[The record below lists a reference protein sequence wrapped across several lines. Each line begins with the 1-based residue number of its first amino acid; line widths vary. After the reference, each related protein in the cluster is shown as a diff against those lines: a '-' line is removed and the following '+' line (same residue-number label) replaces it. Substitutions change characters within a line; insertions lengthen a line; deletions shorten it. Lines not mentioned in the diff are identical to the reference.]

1 MLGNACFSYKLYRRM
16 DDYLVLSFPEAKQ
29 VVVCGDIHGDFLT
42 LLLHQLSH
50 FARSIVEI
58 LHVMFAE
65 MQECYATVF
74 SRTIEPKKDKGR
86 EKRKTC
92 QHLQI
97 IRILPLW
104 PYDHPFGERDSWILL
119 IFR

>member
-1 MLGNACFSYKLYRRM
+1 MRYQPIHKACLFHTPSACECDK
-16 DDYLVLSFPEAKQ
+16 SG
-29 VVVCGDIHGDFLT
+29 VVAVSLT
-42 LLLHQLSH
+42 LLLRQLSH

-97 IRILPLW
+97 IRILPLGL
-104 PYDHPFGERDSWILL
+104 YDHPFGERDSWILL